1 MLTSQQLRRLS
12 AAAMAACLCEKA
24 TGLPAEI
31 TVAQWALES
40 GWGASAP
47 GNNCFGIKAYHGCVA
62 QTLPTLEYVD
72 GEQVRRVLV
81 FAAFDSITECFE
93 YHARLITEGKSYAQ
107 AWANYLGS
115 RDLQALIADV
125 APIYATD
132 PAYADKL
139 RSILSMTQLQAIL
152 ALARGNGIV
161 AAN

>member
-1 MLTSQQLRRLS
+1 MLTSQQLPRL
-12 AAAMAACLCEKA
+12 AAAALAACLCEKA

-47 GNNCFGIKAYHGCVA
+47 ANNCFGIKAYHGCVA
-62 QTLPTLEYVD
+62 QTLPTLEYVA

-81 FAAFDSITECFE
+81 FAAFDSIADCFE
-93 YHARLITEGKSYAQ
+93 YHARLITEGKSYTK

-115 RDLQALIADV
+115 RDLQGLIADL

-139 RSILSMTQLQAIL
+139 RSILAMAQVQTAL
-152 ALARGNGIV
+152 ALARKGNG
-161 AAN
+161 

>member
-1 MLTSQQLRRLS
+1 MLTSQQLQRLS
-12 AAAMAACLCEKA
+12 AAAKAACLCEKA

-47 GNNCFGIKAYHGCVA
+47 GNNCFGIKAYDGCQT
-62 QTLPTLEYVD
+62 QTLATKEFIDGAMEERQLE
-72 GEQVRRVLV
+72 
-81 FAAFDSITECFE
+81 FAAFDSLAACFE
-93 YHARLITEGKSYAQ
+93 CHARLITEGKSYTK

-115 RDLQALIADV
+115 RDLQGLIADL

-139 RSILSMTQLQAIL
+139 RSILAMAQVQTAL
-152 ALARGNGIV
+152 ALARKGNS
-161 AAN
+161 

>member
-1 MLTSQQLRRLS
+1 MLTSQQLPRL
-12 AAAMAACLCEKA
+12 AAAAKAACLCEKA

-47 GNNCFGIKAYHGCVA
+47 ANNCFGIKSFPGCQT
-62 QTLPTLEYVD
+62 QTLATKEFIDGAMQERQLE
-72 GEQVRRVLV
+72 
-81 FAAFDSITECFE
+81 FAAFDSLAECFE
-93 YHARLITEGKSYAQ
+93 CHARLITEGKPYAK
-107 AWANYLGS
+107 AWASYLGS
-115 RDLQALIADV
+115 HDLQALIADL

-139 RSILSMTQLQAIL
+139 RSILSMTQLRAVL

-161 AAN
+161 DAN